1 MSNPYAEL
9 AQTMRESAGDARP
22 AGMCLGRVTA
32 IGPGILKIKADN
44 GLELDEG
51 DLLVNS
57 VFRYQDREKENH
69 EIESSRNVKLGV
81 NRQVPCL
88 AKVGPY
94 DLTGITLYDLPG
106 DFSGGLST
114 QSTITRLAVDDRV
127 LMQPINDGQTYVVL
141 CKVVSV

>member
-9 AQTMRESAGDARP
+9 ARTMRESAGEARP
-22 AGMCLGRVTA
+22 AGLCLGRITA
-32 IGPGILKIKADN
+32 VGQGVLEIRADN
-44 GLELDEG
+44 GLELDG
-51 DLLVNS
+51 DDLLVN
-57 VFRYQDREKENH
+57 VMLRHDTPEAQAH
-69 EIESSRNVKLGV
+69 EITAGGVSLGV

-106 DFSGGLST
+106 ELSGALGT
-114 QSTITRLAVDDRV
+114 QATVNRLAVGDRV
-127 LMQPINDGQTYVVL
+127 LMVSIHDGQRYVVL